1 MEQLDL
7 SRVTDRARHAR
18 PTTGLARLSDPV
30 WSLLPKNYRTGDGFG
45 TEEVEEIRKKD
56 RGAIRKPTGLPN
68 AVQSR
73 P

>member
-30 WSLLPKNYRTGDGFG
+30 WSLLPKI
-45 TEEVEEIRKKD
+45 TEQETALERKRLRKYEKKD